1 MPDRSR
7 TRGTSRLRRPR
18 SISSTAR
25 GASLVLGEAPTEIQQ
40 TSPTLDWSEGAGL
53 PFSVLVERSP
63 VNKAVLNSMTKTER
77 RLVSETEREA
87 LVERDGDA
95 LLELHSRV
103 RRART
108 KYVKTYRRAASGRVV
123 ESGSRG
129 IAYPKNQRD
138 RDKAE
143 VFELALARVSRQVG
157 VGVKGAAGEL
167 RAEGP

>member
-40 TSPTLDWSEGAGL
+40 TSPTLDWWEGPGL

-87 LVERDGDA
+87 LVELDEDA
-95 LLELHSRV
+95 LLGFTSRV
-103 RRART
+103 R
-108 KYVKTYRRAASGRVV
+108 
-123 ESGSRG
+123 
-129 IAYPKNQRD
+129 
-138 RDKAE
+138 
-143 VFELALARVSRQVG
+143 
-157 VGVKGAAGEL
+157 GA
-167 RAEGP
+167 PTTNSK